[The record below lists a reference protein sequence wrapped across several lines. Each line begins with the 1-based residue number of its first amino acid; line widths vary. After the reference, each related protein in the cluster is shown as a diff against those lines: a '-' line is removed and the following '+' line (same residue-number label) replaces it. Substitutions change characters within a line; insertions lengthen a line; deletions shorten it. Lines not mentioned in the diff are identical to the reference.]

1 MTKRWLFPLER
12 ELYYTVA
19 WTIHYKIYK
28 PDYKDPNKDHRVL
41 ESPWFLT
48 AALIMICSGDS
59 QMKTLETREDRYAWN
74 AFPLKMS
81 MPSIRCL

>member
-1 MTKRWLFPLER
+1 MNRDKTLVV
-12 ELYYTVA
+12 TVA

-28 PDYKDPNKDHRVL
+28 PDYKDPNKDRAL
-41 ESPWFLT
+41 ESPWFLN

-59 QMKTLETREDRYAWN
+59 QMKTLETLEDRYAWN